1 VAEPQYGE
9 IVVGFDG
16 TERGREALRLAEL
29 LARTTA
35 ARLCV
40 ARVCEHATGQ
50 EAGRLAAEVEAL
62 LGPSPVP
69 VESLPLTGGSPARCL
84 HQLAAK
90 RPGVGLIVLGSTHR
104 AGLGRVLPGSTARR
118 LLNGTPCAI
127 AVAPRGY
134 VADDLRVIE
143 VGFDAST
150 QARAALEA
158 AARIGRAAEATLRV
172 IAIDPLPAA
181 PPSAAQAAGEAA
193 RPPGGFNLQEE
204 LHEAVSRLPAE
215 LRALPIFEHGDPG
228 NRLLARAGE
237 GVDLLVVG
245 SRGSGPVRV
254 VLLGSVSVKIV
265 ENAPCP
271 VLVTPRSAVHCP
283 PEGDSRRTAD

>member
-1 VAEPQYGE
+1 VADPQYDE
-9 IVVGFDG
+9 IVVGFNG
-16 TERGREALRLAEL
+16 TERGREALQLAEL
-29 LARTTA
+29 LARTTS

-40 ARVCEHATGQ
+40 ARVCEHATDE
-50 EAGRLAAEVEAL
+50 EAERLAAEVDAA
-62 LGPSPVP
+62 LGPSAVP
-69 VESLPLTGGSPARCL
+69 VEVLPLSGGSPARCL

-90 RPGVGLIVLGSTHR
+90 RPGVGIIALGSTHR

-134 VADDLRVIE
+134 EADDLRVIE

-181 PPSAAQAAGEAA
+181 PPTPAHAAEGAA
-193 RPPGGFNLQEE
+193 RAPGGLDLQQE
-204 LHEAVSRLPAE
+204 LHEAVSGLPGE
-215 LRALPIFEHGDPG
+215 LRALPVFEHGDPG
-228 NRLLARAGE
+228 NRLLARAAE

-245 SRGSGPVRV
+245 SRGYGPLRV

-271 VLVTPRSAVHCP
+271 VLVTPRSAVHCALVA
-283 PEGDSRRTAD
+283 GGSRHS

>member
-1 VAEPQYGE
+1 VANPQFDE

-16 TERGREALRLAEL
+16 TERGREALRLGEL

-40 ARVCEHATGQ
+40 ARVCEHATDQ
-50 EAGRLAAEVEAL
+50 EAARLAAEIEAA
-62 LGPSPVP
+62 LGSSPVATEP
-69 VESLPLTGGSPARCL
+69 LPLIGGSPARAL
-84 HQLAAK
+84 HELAEQ
-90 RPGVGLIVLGSTHR
+90 RPGVGMIVLGSTHR

-118 LLNGTPCAI
+118 LLNGSPCAI

-134 VADDLRVIE
+134 VAEDLRVIE
-143 VGFDAST
+143 VGFEAST

-181 PPSAAQAAGEAA
+181 PPSAAPAADVAG
-193 RPPGGFNLQEE
+193 RRPGGFNLQEE
-204 LHEAVSRLPAE
+204 LHEAVSRLPTE

-245 SRGSGPVRV
+245 SRGYGPLRV
-254 VLLGSVSVKIV
+254 VLLGSVSIKIV

-271 VLVTPRSAVHCP
+271 VLVPPRSAVHCALVAS
-283 PEGDSRRTAD
+283 EGFGAS